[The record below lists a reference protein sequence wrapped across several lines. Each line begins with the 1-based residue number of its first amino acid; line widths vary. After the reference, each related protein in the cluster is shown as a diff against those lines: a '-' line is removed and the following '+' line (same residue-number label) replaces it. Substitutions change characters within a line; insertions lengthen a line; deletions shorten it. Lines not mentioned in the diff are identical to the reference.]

1 MFKKENYLFALLAI
15 TFSFNANLY
24 AQDESADD
32 VEEVIVTGSKIKGA
46 DLYSFAP
53 ITEITS
59 EDIAI
64 TGKASIGEI
73 LLELPGQGS
82 GLSRTYN
89 NGGSGAVRLD
99 LRNLG
104 SSRNLVLVDGR
115 RWVNS
120 GQGANSSVDLNSIPS
135 ALIERVEILRDGAS
149 SVYGSDA
156 ITGVVNLIT
165 KDTFD
170 GVEMSYSTGEYMD
183 GGGTAESMNLTMGG
197 SGDSSSFIA
206 GLSYVDLGALGNGER
221 AQTNNAP
228 SFGGSSGTP
237 QGRFAYGDI
246 GGGTAGCSNWQPQEG
261 TLGATPADFRC
272 WTSPDDRFNYNPYNY
287 IETPNERWNAFM
299 KGTVD
304 LGNDMSLSM
313 NITYQNRVSSQLLAP
328 MPLFYGFGD
337 FGGNEGI
344 GKDQPFNPFGIEFC
358 DLGSKTNDGRTC
370 DDATLGAGNYASG
383 WLGRR
388 MLETGNRLYS
398 QDIETYR
405 FGLELEGKM
414 TIMDQEMNYVAFYSS
429 AQNKSLETTNGLLDS
444 SAIKRSLSSNC
455 GTAPDKNGTEC
466 LNIFGGQG
474 ADSKKLPNN
483 LWSGSGSITPAMADA
498 ISFQAKG
505 TGGNDIV
512 NYGMDFSGMMGNAA
526 IAFGFEHRE
535 ETGFNFP
542 DAFISKG
549 LSTGNASKPVSGG
562 FEIDEMFAEMV
573 LPVGDMIEV
582 NASTRYSDYSTF
594 GDTTNSKVG
603 ILLMPTSDIKV
614 RASFS
619 EGFRAPGISAL
630 YGGAGDSYPDLNDPC
645 DVSTSI
651 FTGTGT
657 TQAGVCATEGVP
669 DGFVQPNS
677 QIRITVGGNPNV
689 QPETSESTNI
699 GVVWAPSN
707 MEGLVVTADMYD
719 IEVENLISSI
729 GGQLILNGCYLGT
742 DPSYCQLIDRLPAGN
757 ISDLRNT
764 TNNVGNVSTSGLE
777 ASAVYD
783 FSTNV
788 GEFSA
793 AMDAR
798 WIDSLDSVLAN
809 GDKVNSANYVLG
821 SSRSNNVD
829 FKTNLSLQWSMDNMF
844 GSVTYQYFGE
854 GKGVANQGPTTSA
867 AGVAQPLE
875 DVTKIDAIGYL
886 DLQFGMM
893 LDDYNAIVRVGID
906 NILDEDPTLFTDT
919 FANDFDPTYRTWGSQ
934 SWYANVTVKF

>member
-1 MFKKENYLFALLAI
+1 MFKRENYLFALLAL
-15 TFSFNANLY
+15 TFSFNADLF
-24 AQDESADD
+24 AQDDSADD

-120 GQGANSSVDLNSIPS
+120 GGGANSSVDLNSIPS
-135 ALIERVEILRDGAS
+135 AMIDRVEILRDGAS

-165 KDTFD
+165 KDSMD
-170 GVEMSYSTGEYMD
+170 GVELMYQEGEYMD
-183 GGGTAESMNLTMGG
+183 GGGTQETMSISMGG
-197 SGDSSSFIA
+197 SGDGNSWIA

-221 AQTNNAP
+221 PQTNNAP

-246 GGGTAGCSNWQPQEG
+246 GGGTAGCSNWTVNEG
-261 TLGATPADFRC
+261 TAGTNTATDFRC
-272 WTSPDDRFNYNPYNY
+272 WTSPEDRFNYNPYNY
-287 IETPNERWNAFM
+287 IETPNERWNAFA
-299 KGTVD
+299 KGSVELADD
-304 LGNDMSLSM
+304 LVLKM
-313 NITYQNRVSSQLLAP
+313 NMTYQNRVSSRLLAP

-370 DDATLGAGNYASG
+370 DDATLGAGNYAAG

-398 QDIETYR
+398 DDIETYR
-405 FGLELEGKM
+405 FGLTLEGKVGEF
-414 TIMDQEMNYVAFYSS
+414 DYVAYYSS
-429 AQNKSLETTNGLLDS
+429 AQNKSIQTTNGLLDS

-455 GTAPDKNGTEC
+455 GTTSGKNGTTC

-512 NYGMDFSGMMGNAA
+512 NYGLDFAGEAFGGG

-535 ETGFNFP
+535 ESGFNFP

-549 LSTGNASKPVSGG
+549 LSTGNASKPVSGS
-562 FEIDEMFAEMV
+562 FEIDEFFVEYVRTLTDMV
-573 LPVGDMIEV
+573 EV
-582 NASTRYSDYSTF
+582 NLSTRYSDYSTF
-594 GDTTNSKVG
+594 GDTSNSKVG
-603 ILLMPTSDIKV
+603 VVIQPHSDVKV

-630 YGGAGDSYPDLNDPC
+630 YGGAGDSYPDLKDPC
-645 DVSTSI
+645 DSSTAG
-651 FTGTGT
+651 FTGSATGV
-657 TQAGVCATEGVP
+657 QAGKCASDGVP
-669 DGFVQPNS
+669 NGFVQPNS

-689 QPETSESTNI
+689 LPEESESTNI
-699 GVVWAPSN
+699 GVVYMPSQI
-707 MEGLVVTADMYD
+707 EGLSITADMYD
-719 IEVENLISSI
+719 IEITNLISSI

-742 DPSYCQLIDRLPAGN
+742 DPSYCKLIDRLPAGN

-764 TNNVGNVSTSGLE
+764 TNNVGTVSTSGVE
-777 ASAVYD
+777 AAAVYD
-783 FSTNV
+783 FSTDM
-788 GEFSA
+788 GEFSVSA
-793 AMDAR
+793 DAR
-798 WIDSLDSVLAN
+798 WLDTLESVLAN
-809 GDKVNSANYVLG
+809 GDRVTDAGYVLG

-829 FKTNLSLQWSMDNMF
+829 FKTNLALQWSNNNMF
-844 GSVTYQYFGE
+844 GSLTYQYFGE
-854 GKGVANQGPTTSA
+854 GKGIANQGPTVSA
-867 AGVAQPLE
+867 AGVAAPLE
-875 DVTKIDAIGYL
+875 AVTKIDAIGYL
-886 DLQFGMM
+886 DAQFGMVV
-893 LDDYNAIVRVGID
+893 DKYNATVRVGID
-906 NILDEDPTLFTDT
+906 NILDEDPTLFVES
-919 FANDFDPTYRTWGSQ
+919 FANDFDPAYRTWGSM